1 VTDAIEG
8 TVVVEP
14 GRPDLV
20 GEVHPLLV
28 LFLEGY
34 TPEEFPV
41 VASFLEQ
48 SFDFIGQLHLN
59 IAAVSDPDPS
69 PRAELPGEIV
79 VEDNFLGYDTI
90 LPILDR
96 WKKHLVH
103 EYVHV
108 QVFLVR
114 LRTLR
119 LRSLQLLGR
128 QPIHR
133 GSSQLFLR
141 TFVKT

>member
-1 VTDAIEG
+1 MTDAIEG
-8 TVVVEP
+8 TVVVQP
-14 GRPDLV
+14 GGPDLV

-28 LFLEGY
+28 LFFEGY
-34 TPEEFPV
+34 SLKEFPV

-48 SFDFIGQLHLN
+48 SFDFVGQLHLN

-79 VEDNFLGYDTI
+79 VEDDLLGYETI
-90 LPILDR
+90 LPVLDR
-96 WKKHLVH
+96 WKKHFVH

-108 QVFLVR
+108 QVLLVR

-128 QPIHR
+128 
-133 GSSQLFLR
+133 
-141 TFVKT
+141 